1 MSEVSYSNVP
11 PMMAAIKSGD
21 IEAIRSLL
29 HAGHSPNEPQCYQ
42 VMIGEWPRDGEA
54 SPLELAVLENRM
66 DMVQLLI
73 ECGADLTHNPEELLC
88 GSLRS
93 QDLTLFS
100 FLVDVGAVSYTH
112 LLFQLP
118 DKIGAVFTQMLQ
130 LLYNIGVQHVAVTV
144 FHIAD
149 MTPAAL
155 LHRAEVGIDRLPFY
169 VPPLGH
175 FGAHV
180 LAAVAAD
187 KQAGE
192 QGHIACLL
200 YTSRCV

>member
-1 MSEVSYSNVP
+1 MPV
-11 PMMAAIKSGD
+11 AQQ
-21 IEAIRSLL
+21 R
-29 HAGHSPNEPQCYQ
+29 
-42 VMIGEWPRDGEA
+42 
-54 SPLELAVLENRM
+54 PLA
-66 DMVQLLI
+66 
-73 ECGADLTHNPEELLC
+73 
-88 GSLRS
+88 
-93 QDLTLFS
+93 
-100 FLVDVGAVSYTH
+100 
-112 LLFQLP
+112 LFQLP

-192 QGHIACLL
+192 QGHIAAGLAVAFGFVPLQNRLYLDPCLPL
-200 YTSRCV
+200 DDALVLAHRHDPFLHWLDLVGSTRLL